1 MSKPTT
7 SRWTG
12 RFAFAIGAFAV
23 LALVLV
29 LGVWGTQ
36 ARIAGAVIASGTT
49 MVENNRQVI
58 QHPDGGIVQAIYA
71 RDGDVVEQ
79 GQVLLR
85 LDASDIQSELS
96 ILDQQLIEIGAR
108 IARLRAERDNLEAF
122 KVDLS
127 NFEHIASDNII
138 EGQQNLFLARK
149 ATFESELSQI
159 DEQIKQTHEQVVGTN
174 AQIMAIETQIDLQ
187 QQENTVSE
195 QLREQNLIIASAIL
209 EQRRILARLEG
220 EHGRLVS
227 QRGQLLATI
236 AGHELNKVR
245 LEASRREDAIAELRD
260 LEADWLELLE
270 TKAIAERKL
279 LRMEI
284 LAPVSGVI
292 YGSQLFAEQSVL
304 QRAKDIMYITPQDQD
319 LVILAEVSAADVD
332 HISPGQSVS
341 LKFTALDLRFTP
353 DVYGTL
359 EVVSADSFTNET
371 TGKSH
376 YSVEISLLPGE
387 VTKLEDQLLVP
398 GMPVEAYIQTGVR
411 SPLNYLVKPIA
422 DYFYRAFRET

>member
-23 LALVLV
+23 LALILV

-127 NFEHIASDNII
+127 DFEHIASDNII
-138 EGQQNLFLARK
+138 EGQQNLWVLPIRAGF
-149 ATFESELSQI
+149 
-159 DEQIKQTHEQVVGTN
+159 
-174 AQIMAIETQIDLQ
+174 
-187 QQENTVSE
+187 
-195 QLREQNLIIASAIL
+195 
-209 EQRRILARLEG
+209 
-220 EHGRLVS
+220 HGDNV
-227 QRGQLLATI
+227 T
-236 AGHELNKVR
+236 
-245 LEASRREDAIAELRD
+245 
-260 LEADWLELLE
+260 
-270 TKAIAERKL
+270 
-279 LRMEI
+279 
-284 LAPVSGVI
+284 
-292 YGSQLFAEQSVL
+292 GS
-304 QRAKDIMYITPQDQD
+304 
-319 LVILAEVSAADVD
+319 
-332 HISPGQSVS
+332 
-341 LKFTALDLRFTP
+341 
-353 DVYGTL
+353 
-359 EVVSADSFTNET
+359 
-371 TGKSH
+371 
-376 YSVEISLLPGE
+376 
-387 VTKLEDQLLVP
+387 
-398 GMPVEAYIQTGVR
+398 
-411 SPLNYLVKPIA
+411 
-422 DYFYRAFRET
+422 